1 MCVPVCMCVSHGGFF
16 RGTVFV
22 LFCFFFQFVVNAVE
36 RTRGESGGTD
46 EGNVETKDVH

>member
-1 MCVPVCMCVSHGGFF
+1 MVAFLGELFL
-16 RGTVFV
+16 VFC
-22 LFCFFFQFVVNAVE
+22 FFFFQFVVNAVE